1 MQTSANHQMELY
13 SPRVCYILSK
23 PFMAGA
29 GLWLD
34 IAALQR
40 QEGADARVLLQALKP
55 GNMGPAPSSH
65 ATSHAHLSHDHAS
78 TPSGTTSIEYQHDSP
93 IGYVTHACG
102 D

>member
-1 MQTSANHQMELY
+1 MLRNTVKADFGVVTKILLFAVGKVEGLFMMQTYANHQMELY

-55 GNMGPAPSSH
+55 GNMGPPFSCPPFS
-65 ATSHAHLSHDHAS
+65 
-78 TPSGTTSIEYQHDSP
+78 
-93 IGYVTHACG
+93 
-102 D
+102 